1 MEAPDERALRADLQR
16 AVFRLGECE
25 GRWHLKAIEWPFVLV
40 SVMARDE
47 IEFCFRFNCQ
57 NFPISAPTG
66 GPWDMAVNTVLPFD
80 LWPRGKGGRVSA
92 VFRPDW
98 KNGTALYLPCD
109 RVSIEGHAN
118 WRNEMPSKIWRAADG
133 LTQYLE
139 LIYDLLSSRD
149 YAPPVRAAA

>member
-1 MEAPDERALRADLQR
+1 MIAPDERALRADLDR
-16 AVFRLGECE
+16 PVFRLGEAE
-25 GRWHLKAIEWPFVLV
+25 GRWVLRSIAWPYLTATVT
-40 SVMARDE
+40 ARDGVE
-47 IEFCFRFNCQ
+47 YGFRFNCA
-57 NFPISAPTG
+57 NFPATPPTG
-66 GPWDMAVNTVLPFD
+66 GPWDIVADRLLPFD

-109 RVSIEGHAN
+109 RLSIEGHPN
-118 WRNEMPSKIWRAADG
+118 WHTEMPSKIWRPADG

-139 LIYDLLSSRD
+139 LIHDLLNSGD